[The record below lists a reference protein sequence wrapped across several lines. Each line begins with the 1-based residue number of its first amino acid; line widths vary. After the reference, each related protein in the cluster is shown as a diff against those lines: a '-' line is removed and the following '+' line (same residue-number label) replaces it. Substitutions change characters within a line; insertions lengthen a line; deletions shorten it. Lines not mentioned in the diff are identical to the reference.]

1 VLASQVIPGYSDPM
15 NNTNKMTAGSFY
27 WNHFRSPMRYNWIHA
42 ANYKMPKD
50 FQYEDNKFL
59 KLEGITVRVI
69 PSPVKGRR
77 KHRMLVDLKCGR
89 TISAGRMLQHTEACR
104 ECQSFFNI
112 KA

>member
-1 VLASQVIPGYSDPM
+1 MS
-15 NNTNKMTAGSFY
+15 NNKMIASHFI
-27 WNHFRSPMRYNWIHA
+27 WNHFRSPMRYHWIHA

-69 PSPVKGRR
+69 PSPVPGRR
-77 KHRMLVDLKCGR
+77 KHRMIVDLKCGR

-112 KA
+112 TA